1 MLEVLLLYHSHSPIV
16 TIESIILRF
25 GQTLQEQHAL
35 QHRAHRDTLQNECF
49 QEGKVAPHS
58 FSFTVVVAVETSPHH
73 ISLFLQLLKSAM
85 LLLYCLQSLVFPH
98 QSLL

>member
-35 QHRAHRDTLQNECF
+35 QHRAHGDTLQNECF

-58 FSFTVVVAVETSPHH
+58 LSFTVVVVETSSHH